1 MEARCGILNCTRQ
14 WGKSTVSAAKAV
26 HQAWH
31 KKGSLTIVVN
41 PTARQSSE
49 FVRKAAEFVRRLD
62 IKPKGDGDNEIRKSR
77 QAHSV
82 AWYSRPLRMAIS
94 YRLTVP
100 RLDLG
105 PA

>member
-1 MEARCGILNCTRQ
+1 MVCMPFE
-14 WGKSTVSAAKAV
+14 
-26 HQAWH
+26 
-31 KKGSLTIVVN
+31 
-41 PTARQSSE
+41 E
-49 FVRKAAEFVRRLD
+49 
-62 IKPKGDGDNEIRKSR
+62 KGDGDNEIRKSR